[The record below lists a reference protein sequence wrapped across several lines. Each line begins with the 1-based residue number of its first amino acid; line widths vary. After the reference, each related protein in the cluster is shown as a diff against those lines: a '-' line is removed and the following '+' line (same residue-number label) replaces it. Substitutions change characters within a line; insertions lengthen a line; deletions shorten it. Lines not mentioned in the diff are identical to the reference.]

1 MNTLQDTPKLTIGPV
16 LFHWDEGKKLDFYK
30 RIADEAP
37 VDTVYLG
44 EVICSKRTPFF
55 EKNYE
60 AVAERL
66 KSAGKRVVYS
76 TLSEVL
82 IPRDRK
88 IIQEFCEKALEAG
101 EEIEVNDTSAL
112 YHISGKPHRIGVL
125 MNCYNEEAM
134 KYMVSKGAYHVGL
147 LPELP
152 REAIAVM
159 AKEGCKLGVS
169 VEVQVFGR
177 ASLALSA
184 RCYHARAH
192 GLRKGNCQFVCG
204 RDDDGMD
211 LSTLDDKP
219 FLAVNGIQTLSD
231 AYINLAYE
239 IEDLRAMGVS
249 YFRLSPHSNDMV
261 ATAKAFDA
269 LMHGEIDT
277 EEALSRVRESG
288 VDKPFANGFYHK
300 KAGLEWV
307 VAKNHP

>member
-1 MNTLQDTPKLTIGPV
+1 MNTLQKTPKLSMGPI
-16 LFHWDEGKKLDFYK
+16 LFHWDETKKLDFYK
-30 RIADEAP
+30 RVADEMP

-66 KSAGKRVVYS
+66 RAAGKRVVFS
-76 TLSEVL
+76 TLSEVM

-88 IIQEFCEKALEAG
+88 IIKDFCERGVEAG
-101 EEIEVNDTSAL
+101 EEIEVNDAAAL
-112 YHISGKPHRIGVL
+112 LHISGKRHRIGTL
-125 MNCYNEEAM
+125 MNCYNEETL
-134 KYMVSKGAYHVGL
+134 KHLVKGGAYHVSL

-152 REAIAVM
+152 RDAIEVM
-159 AKEGCKLGVS
+159 TRVANDLGVS
-169 VEVQVFGR
+169 TEVQVFGR

-192 GLRKGNCQFVCG
+192 GRRKGNCQFVCG
-204 RDDDGMD
+204 NDCDGMD
-211 LSTLDDKP
+211 LSTMAGDP
-219 FLAVNGIQTLSD
+219 FLAINGIQTLSD
-231 AYINLAYE
+231 AYVNLAQE
-239 IEDLRAMGVS
+239 LEEMKEMGIS

-269 LMHGEIDT
+269 LMKGEIDAET
-277 EEALSRVRESG
+277 AVARVRESG

-307 VAKNHP
+307 AAD